1 MSLML
6 RVIQL
11 ANETAL
17 RRPGPCFTGRAV
29 LHQVSQ
35 GLLVAA
41 VTAGETHGGRVS
53 MADPGIR
60 RLRSVEGLCMT
71 GISDGTCFM

>member
-11 ANETAL
+11 GERDSLT
-17 RRPGPCFTGRAV
+17 PSGPCFTGRAV

-41 VTAGETHGGRVS
+41 VTAGETQGGQVNT
-53 MADPGIR
+53 ADPGIR
-60 RLRSVEGLCMT
+60 RLRRGDGGGMT
-71 GISDGTCFM
+71 AIGDGTCFM